1 MHGGMRLK
9 LRRIY
14 CGLNQMNDLMPD
26 LPRRVILFT
35 KVPLP
40 GQVKTRLMT
49 CLSAE
54 ECASL
59 QSSFIKDIVR
69 ACLESD
75 AGLYIFY
82 APAEEITPLKE
93 CVPDSARL
101 YRQKGREIGERMH
114 NAFCRTLSEC
124 RASVLIGSDI
134 PAMSSDTITRAFEA
148 LSLCDVVLAPSEDG
162 GYSLIA
168 MKEPHKFLFS
178 LSHYSTTSVLEETL
192 AKIHESDLS
201 CILLE
206 TCSDV
211 DTEEDL
217 KNLVKDIENGKIDVP
232 ETKKFLTAKGFIK

>member
-101 YRQKGREIGERMH
+101 YR
-114 NAFCRTLSEC
+114 LSC
-124 RASVLIGSDI
+124 
-134 PAMSSDTITRAFEA
+134 
-148 LSLCDVVLAPSEDG
+148 
-162 GYSLIA
+162 
-168 MKEPHKFLFS
+168 FS
-178 LSHYSTTSVLEETL
+178 LSSSRRKSSKSGICLITASHSLTL
-192 AKIHESDLS
+192 VNRLAATFR
-201 CILLE
+201 IL
-206 TCSDV
+206 
-211 DTEEDL
+211 
-217 KNLVKDIENGKIDVP
+217 
-232 ETKKFLTAKGFIK
+232 F